1 MRRHSSLI
9 AGGIFLSRL
18 SGLARDAVLA
28 FFLGAN
34 VGADAFRA
42 ALKIPNLLQNLLG
55 EGVLSASFIPT
66 YSRLLADDREEEAGR
81 VAGAV
86 LGLLLVLTGVLV
98 LLGTLL
104 AHPLTRLLAPGF
116 VGDRLELTVT

>member
-1 MRRHSSLI
+1 
-9 AGGIFLSRL
+9 
-18 SGLARDAVLA
+18 VLA

-55 EGVLSASFIPT
+55 EGVLAASFIPS
-66 YSRLLADDREEEAGR
+66 YSRLLAEDREEDAGR

-86 LGLLLVLTGVLV
+86 LGLLTVLIGVLI
-98 LLGTLL
+98 LWSGYCW
-104 AHPLTRLLAPGF
+104 PGRWC
-116 VGDRLELTVT
+116 GC